1 MESDK
6 EKFVNAMMKEYETNP
21 EKITQFALRA
31 LDEMQAYNDGQMHAY
46 QNMMAILSQAPGIM
60 TTQDQ
65 APEE

>member
-31 LDEMQAYNDGQMHAY
+31 LDEMQAYNDGQKHAY
-46 QNMMAILSQAPGIM
+46 QNMLAILNQAPEIIM
-60 TTQDQ
+60 TQDQ
-65 APEE
+65 APE